1 MAVAARRPK
10 GSAMNKELDELLC
23 QRYPLIFAERNL
35 SMKETCMCWG
45 IACGDGW
52 FDLIDVLCE
61 RLQFWTDR
69 NSAPQ
74 VVAIQV
80 KEKFGELCFYPRGG
94 ASQEQRGMIYMAG
107 AMSARI
113 CDQCGKPGQTLVHEF
128 WHMTRCAEHSP
139 AGAITKEAFIAQR
152 KVPGIA
158 P

>member
-1 MAVAARRPK
+1 MK
-10 GSAMNKELDELLC
+10 KELDELLC
-23 QRYPLIFAERNL
+23 QRYPLIFAERHL
-35 SMKETCMCWG
+35 SQMETCMCWG

-52 FDLIDVLCE
+52 FDLIDSLCE

-69 NSAPQ
+69 NKAPQ

-80 KEKFGELCFYPRGG
+80 KEKFGTLCFYPRGA
-94 ASQEQRGMIYMAG
+94 ASQEQRGMIHMAE

-113 CDQCGKPGQTLVHEF
+113 CDQCGKPGQTLVHEH
-128 WHMTRCAEHSP
+128 WHMTRCAEHAP
-139 AGAITKEAFIAQR
+139 AGAITKEAFIAQG

>member
-1 MAVAARRPK
+1 MKKA
-10 GSAMNKELDELLC
+10 LDELLC
-23 QRYPLIFAERNL
+23 QCYPLIFAERHL
-35 SMKETCMCWG
+35 SQMQTCMCWG

-52 FDLIDVLCE
+52 FDLIDTLCE

-69 NSAPQ
+69 NKAPQ
-74 VVAIQV
+74 VVAQQV
-80 KEKFGELCFYPRGG
+80 KEKFGTLCFYPRE
-94 ASQEQRGMIYMAG
+94 ANEKQRGMIYMAE

-128 WHMTRCAEHSP
+128 CHMTRCAEHAP
-139 AGAITKEAFIAQR
+139 AGAITLEAFIAQR

>member
-1 MAVAARRPK
+1 MK
-10 GSAMNKELDELLC
+10 KELDALLC
-23 QRYPLIFAERNL
+23 QRYPLIFSERHL
-35 SMKETCMCWG
+35 SQMETCMCWG
-45 IACGDGW
+45 IDCGDGW
-52 FDLIDVLCE
+52 FDLIDTLCE

-69 NSAPQ
+69 NKAPQ

-80 KEKFGELCFYPRGG
+80 KEKFGTLRFYSRG
-94 ASQEQRGMIYMAG
+94 AISQEQRGMIYMAE

-128 WHMTRCAEHSP
+128 LHMTRCAEHAP
-139 AGAITKEAFIAQR
+139 EGAITQEAFIALR